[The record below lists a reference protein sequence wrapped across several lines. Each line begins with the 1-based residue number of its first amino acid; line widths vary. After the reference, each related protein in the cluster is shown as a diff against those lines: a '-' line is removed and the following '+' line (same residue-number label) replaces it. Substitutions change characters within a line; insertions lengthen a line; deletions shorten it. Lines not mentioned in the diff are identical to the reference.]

1 MTSKRGRDLSRLMTP
16 RSAPYMNAATG
27 GTTPTAP
34 APESERETIVRVPLS
49 SVRPSPFQ
57 PAGRPSASAVEAV
70 RSAITDAGGL
80 AALMDEP
87 GADVF
92 GRLGDEAR
100 ALAALAADVEAH
112 GIEAPL
118 EVRQVAGG
126 LELLSGHRRLAAAQ
140 LAALAEVPVQD
151 RGALPDHEAAAV
163 VFRRNRL
170 REDFTPWQEAVSLA
184 ELRRRRREA
193 SEGSG
198 SVRDLARVMGYSVG
212 RAGELLQI
220 AEAFP
225 RKALVAIGGS
235 ADAGGEVLSALP
247 YKALRRVL
255 AEPADARVHAV
266 RRLAGLPDDDATRS
280 TVERSSAPTG
290 RAPAY
295 TMQPR
300 RAGGFT
306 FSLFKT
312 PADLTAA
319 EARRALDELEPI
331 VRDLRRSAKT

>member
-16 RSAPYMNAATG
+16 RSAPYMDASAATAVL
-27 GTTPTAP
+27 PSAEAASRP
-34 APESERETIVRVPLS
+34 DAIVRVPLA

-57 PAGRPSASAVEAV
+57 PVGRPSMAAVEAV
-70 RSAITDAGGL
+70 RGAIAATGGL
-80 AALMDEP
+80 AALMDES
-87 GADVF
+87 GADVL

-126 LELLSGHRRLAAAQ
+126 LELLSGHRRLAAAH

-184 ELRRRRREA
+184 ELRRRRRDA
-193 SEGSG
+193 GEGNG

-212 RAGELLQI
+212 RVGELLQI
-220 AEAFP
+220 VEAFP
-225 RKALVAIGGS
+225 RRALVAIGGS
-235 ADAGGEVLSALP
+235 PEAGGEALAALP
-247 YKALRRVL
+247 YKALRRLL
-255 AEPADARVHAV
+255 AEPAERRVHVV
-266 RRLAGLPDDDATRS
+266 RRLAGLPDEDRS
-280 TVERSSAPTG
+280 TVERASAPTG

-306 FSLFKT
+306 FSLFKP

-331 VRDLRRSAKT
+331 VRDLRRSAKP